1 MMTTITRRTGWLL
14 ITPGL
19 LTLLYVGYEL
29 WGTGLSARAA
39 QHSLGRELHNEW
51 STPRVAEAA
60 TAQASLVD
68 GQPIAIL
75 TVARFGAGY
84 QEIVIEG
91 TSTADLRQA
100 PGHYPG
106 TALPG
111 QLGNFAVAGHRTTY
125 GAPFGDLN
133 LLRAGDIIAIRVAT
147 TSYEYRVTG
156 HEIVSP
162 SENAV
167 VAPTPDQP
175 GTRPVRRM
183 LTLTTCH
190 PKYSANKRLVV
201 HALLVEVRHAA
212 VTVAPSVSG

>member
-14 ITPGL
+14 ITPGI

-39 QHSLGRELHNEW
+39 QHSLGRELQQEW
-51 STPRVAEAA
+51 STPSVAEAA
-60 TAQASLVD
+60 TAQASPVD

-75 TVARFGAGY
+75 TVARLGAGY

-91 TSTADLRQA
+91 TSTADLRKA

-201 HALLVEVRHAA
+201 HALLVAVRHAA
-212 VTVAPSVSG
+212 VTVAPAVSG

>member
-1 MMTTITRRTGWLL
+1 MMTTFARRAGWLL
-14 ITPGL
+14 ITSGL
-19 LTLLYVGYEL
+19 LTLLYITHAL
-29 WGTGLSARAA
+29 WGTGRSARAA
-39 QHSLGRELHNEW
+39 QHRLDHQLQQEW
-51 STPRVAEAA
+51 STPRLAEAA
-60 TAQASLVD
+60 TARTSPVD

-75 TVARFGAGY
+75 TIARLGSGY
-84 QEIVIEG
+84 HEVVIEG
-91 TSTADLRQA
+91 TSTADLRKA

-125 GAPFGDLN
+125 GAPFGELN
-133 LLRAGDIIAIRVAT
+133 LLQRGDIIAVQVGS

-162 SENAV
+162 SDVAV

-175 GTRPVRRM
+175 GTRPVGRM

-201 HALLVEVRHAA
+201 HAQLVEVRQTAA
-212 VTVAPSVSG
+212 TVAPAVSG

>member
-1 MMTTITRRTGWLL
+1 M
-14 ITPGL
+14 
-19 LTLLYVGYEL
+19 
-29 WGTGLSARAA
+29 
-39 QHSLGRELHNEW
+39 
-51 STPRVAEAA
+51 
-60 TAQASLVD
+60 
-68 GQPIAIL
+68 
-75 TVARFGAGY
+75 ARFGAGY

-91 TSTADLRQA
+91 TSTADLRKA